1 MSIVHDGATWSTNA
15 LGMRDRSYET
25 AKPPRTFRI
34 AFVGDSIGAGWG
46 VNDGEGFE
54 PLLERTLD
62 ERSKGAGGPAVEVL
76 NFAVPGHGPGQRWE
90 HFTRVGWAMDP
101 DLVLF
106 ESTTGDPG
114 WDERRLRGLL
124 PRGIGWDA
132 AVYRDALT
140 ASGARPGGTPETYKR
155 VLRPFRDAFFAGV
168 YRTVVADC
176 RAHGV
181 PCVLIPVPRVGKAA
195 DPAERK
201 RMVAVA
207 ESAGFTLVAD
217 LTDAYDGLDPNDL
230 AIGPRDFHPNADG
243 HARLARRLDEAA
255 RPAPALDAALDDRG
269 TERGSRVP
277 MSHEPSDQGSRAAR
291 LCFVQTLIMLIVGLL
306 PIPVGWARARSAME
320 STRSPDL
327 NRADREAT
335 AGGYYEGL
343 IGGGDSPEGARS
355 ELAMRLLG
363 KPSDWVRF
371 DAANVAYHLNGDF
384 LMFALRPN
392 VNRRIFGQPFVTN
405 GQGYRDDPF
414 TLEKPPGTFRVVVL
428 GSSIDMGWG
437 VGNGESYVDLLE
449 TWLNA
454 HAKEI
459 GTPRRFEVLNFAVAA
474 YSPMQRLEVYRRKA
488 AAYHPDLVLYSATL
502 LDTRLIEIHLCDML
516 QQRVD
521 PKYDFLRR
529 TIADA
534 GIGGDDFLREPDGK
548 LANKASIKAKL
559 RPRYW
564 SAYDATL
571 GTLAADCRSS
581 GVTLACLIVP
591 RVGKAD
597 APDVRAERSA
607 RLRTIAAH
615 HALTLIDLTD
625 TFDHVDST
633 KVELAAWDDHPNAL
647 GHQQLFL
654 RLVRALSKEPTLYS
668 TLFKEQAVSP

>member
-1 MSIVHDGATWSTNA
+1 MN
-15 LGMRDRSYET
+15 R
-25 AKPPRTFRI
+25 
-34 AFVGDSIGAGWG
+34 
-46 VNDGEGFE
+46 
-54 PLLERTLD
+54 
-62 ERSKGAGGPAVEVL
+62 
-76 NFAVPGHGPGQRWE
+76 
-90 HFTRVGWAMDP
+90 
-101 DLVLF
+101 
-106 ESTTGDPG
+106 
-114 WDERRLRGLL
+114 
-124 PRGIGWDA
+124 
-132 AVYRDALT
+132 
-140 ASGARPGGTPETYKR
+140 
-155 VLRPFRDAFFAGV
+155 
-168 YRTVVADC
+168 
-176 RAHGV
+176 
-181 PCVLIPVPRVGKAA
+181 
-195 DPAERK
+195 
-201 RMVAVA
+201 
-207 ESAGFTLVAD
+207 
-217 LTDAYDGLDPNDL
+217 
-230 AIGPRDFHPNADG
+230 
-243 HARLARRLDEAA
+243 
-255 RPAPALDAALDDRG
+255 
-269 TERGSRVP
+269 
-277 MSHEPSDQGSRAAR
+277 EPSPAQGNRAAR
-291 LCFVQTLIMLIVGLL
+291 LCFVQTLIVLVIGLL

-355 ELAMRLLG
+355 GLAMRLLG

-371 DAANVAYHLNGDF
+371 DAANVAYHINGDF
-384 LMFALRPN
+384 LMFALKPN

-405 GQGYRDDPF
+405 AQGFRDGPF
-414 TLEKPPGTFRVVVL
+414 TVEKPPRTFRVVVL

-521 PKYDFLRR
+521 PTYDFLRR

-534 GIGGDDFLREPDGK
+534 GIVPEDLRLDSREQLVHKAAVKKK
-548 LANKASIKAKL
+548 LK
-559 RPRYW
+559 PQHW
-564 SAYDATL
+564 PVYDQTL

-581 GVTLACLIVP
+581 GVALACLIVP

-597 APDVRAERSA
+597 APEVRAERIA

-625 TFDHVDST
+625 TFDHLDPT

-647 GHQQLFL
+647 GHQRLF
-654 RLVRALSKEPTLYS
+654 RTLVNALNKEPTLYAK
-668 TLFKEQAVSP
+668 LFPE